1 MQNREKIMSF
11 MDDDRPKKQLAHEVG
26 SDLSLLSA
34 DELQNRI
41 RQLQAEIARIE
52 AEIEK
57 KNSGRKAAE
66 SFFKT

>member
-1 MQNREKIMSF
+1 MSF
-11 MDDDRPKKQLAHEVG
+11 IDNDRQKKQSAHEVG

-41 RQLQAEIARIE
+41 QLLQAEIARIE

-57 KNSGRKAAE
+57 KSSGRKAAE